1 MVSQLEQDRQ
11 VVSNKVRRLQSEL
24 ESLGTER
31 DVAVKVAVELK
42 AKFKALKESSKKDMS
57 NLQSRLHQV
66 SLSLELLYIEVNRYP
81 NNLIHVHACTCTY
94 LHPQHNV
101 MLHYI
106 RCARTHRKQP
116 VSMTN

>member
-1 MVSQLEQDRQ
+1 MLPLKGYRQVFVISYENYLCSLCPCSDKEVELRLVVSQLEQDRQ

-66 SLSLELLYIEVNRYP
+66 SISLELLYR
-81 NNLIHVHACTCTY
+81 HVHVCT
-94 LHPQHNV
+94 L
-101 MLHYI
+101 
-106 RCARTHRKQP
+106 K
-116 VSMTN
+116 